1 MGIKSLG
8 IGLSGLRTNLA
19 SIETTGHNIANAN
32 TEGYTRQRVDLSSRT
47 PIDKGA
53 FVVGQGVQVQTIAR
67 ISDEFLEDRIRKE
80 SGAFAGLKESSS
92 IMNEVEFNLNELS
105 DQDLS
110 NKFNAFFNAM
120 HDYSNKVN
128 DNSTRIALMEQGVSL
143 ASEFNR
149 FDISIVEIQKKIDG
163 KIGGD
168 ISNANLLLSKIATTN
183 QEIVQTEKGG
193 FSTSVANDLRDKRD
207 TFLKHLSEI
216 MDIDVREE
224 SNGAAY
230 VSSAGQKL
238 VSQSE
243 YFELEANRLEIG
255 GVATSVIQFA
265 TGIAFEIKGGRL
277 EALVNSRDVKLNA
290 IRDDFHKLAGQF
302 IFEMNKIHSTGRG
315 LEGLTNVES
324 EFSIFDPDVALDVAK
339 FSFDNNEDIFKTQN
353 GSFDIIS
360 ENISDGSKKVFTV
373 NIDLNGVGT
382 ETTLSDVIRQMNVVP
397 SIQAELNAQK
407 KLQISSTNSNLQ
419 FYFAND
425 TSNFLAAMG
434 VNGFFSGVDAS
445 SIAVNSNLRN
455 NPQLISGALS
465 AEVGDNSNAVRMAEL
480 RSQLIFNSNKLTVD
494 EYYQGLVGS
503 IAIETNRAKELVTTH
518 ELINTN
524 LINLKEEI
532 SGIST
537 DEEAANLLKFQRSYQ
552 ASARFVTVI
561 NDLLDTLI
569 NRLGI

>member
-53 FVVGQGVQVQTIAR
+53 YIVGQGVQVQTIAR
-67 ISDEFLEDRIRKE
+67 ISDAFLEDRIRKE
-80 SGAFAGLKESSS
+80 NGTYSGLQESSG
-92 IMNEVEFNLNELS
+92 IMNEVEFNINELS

-110 NKFNAFFNAM
+110 NKFNAFFSAM
-120 HDYSNKVN
+120 QDYSNNVS
-128 DNSTRIALMEQGVSL
+128 DNSTRIAFMEQGVSL
-143 ASEFNR
+143 ANEFNR
-149 FDISIVEIQKKIDG
+149 FDTSIADIQTKIDG
-163 KIGGD
+163 KIGGE
-168 ISNANLLLSKIATTN
+168 ISNANLLLSKIAAIN

-193 FSTSVANDLRDKRD
+193 FSSSVANDLRDKRD
-207 TFLKHLSEI
+207 TYLKELSSVL
-216 MDIDVREE
+216 DIDVREE

-243 YFELEANRLEIG
+243 FFALEANKLEIK
-255 GVATSVIQFA
+255 GVPTSVIQFA

-277 EALVNSRDVKLNA
+277 EALVNARDDKLSA
-290 IRDDFHKLAGQF
+290 IRADFDKLAGQF
-302 IFEMNKIHSTGRG
+302 IFEMNKINATGRG

-324 EFSIFDPDVALDVAK
+324 EFSVFDPNVPLDVAK
-339 FSFDNNEDIFKTQN
+339 FSFNNNEDIFKVQN
-353 GSFDIIS
+353 GSFDIVS
-360 ENISDGSKKVFTV
+360 ENISDGSTKTFTV
-373 NIDLNGVGT
+373 NVDLNGIGS
-382 ETTLSDVIRQMNVVP
+382 ESTLNDIIRQMNVVP
-397 SIQAELNAQK
+397 NIKAELNPQK

-425 TSNFLAAMG
+425 TSDFLAAIG
-434 VNGFFSGVDAS
+434 VNGFFSGVDS
-445 SIAVNSNLRN
+445 STIAVKTNLRN
-455 NPQLISGALS
+455 NPQFISGALS
-465 AEVGDNSNAVRMAEL
+465 SEKGDNSNAVRMVDL
-480 RSQLIFNSNKLTVD
+480 RNQLIFNNNKLTID

-503 IAIETNRAKELVTTH
+503 IATETNRATELVKTH

-524 LINLKEEI
+524 LANLKEEI